1 MEKEENQKKIS
12 KNVFGNIII
21 AVIIMIYFMIINL
34 AYDKIAMEQVLLG
47 LKVLS
52 MTVLAIS
59 IIIIEIAYKKDSGKI
74 AINGIEILVIASHT
88 LSIPHVVEIAKFE
101 FSTYILASSYVFVTY
116 YIFKAIIVYTNEKRE
131 YLKSLSDIPEILENE
146 PIKKEATKKKKV

>member
-1 MEKEENQKKIS
+1 MEKEENNQKIS
-12 KNVFGNIII
+12 KNVFGNIIM
-21 AVIIMIYFMIINL
+21 AVIIMIYYMIINL

-52 MTVLAIS
+52 MAVLAIS

-88 LSIPHVVEIAKFE
+88 LSIAHVVEIAKFD
-101 FSTYILASSYVFVTY
+101 FSTYILASSYVFATY

-131 YLKSLSDIPEILENE
+131 YLKSLSDISEILENE